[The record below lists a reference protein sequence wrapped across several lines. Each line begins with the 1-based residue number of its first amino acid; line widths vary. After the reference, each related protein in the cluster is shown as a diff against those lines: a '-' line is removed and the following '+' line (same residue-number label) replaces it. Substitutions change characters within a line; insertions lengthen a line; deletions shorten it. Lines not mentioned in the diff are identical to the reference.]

1 MKNVFKLQK
10 CFFYFIRKWKIQD
23 QIANLG
29 QCFIALDPKAFTDG
43 FEDRCQVDRSNLR
56 FKFIL

>member
-1 MKNVFKLQK
+1 MKYFSKREK
-10 CFFYFIRKWKIQD
+10 CFVFFIRRWKIQD

-56 FKFIL
+56 FKYLL